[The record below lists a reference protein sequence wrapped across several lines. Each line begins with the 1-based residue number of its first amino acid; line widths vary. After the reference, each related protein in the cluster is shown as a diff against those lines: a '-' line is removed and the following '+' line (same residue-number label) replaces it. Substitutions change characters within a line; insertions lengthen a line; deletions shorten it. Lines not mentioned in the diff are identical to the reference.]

1 MLTYLI
7 TYLILIVEKQHITF
21 SLSPHFYQII
31 VLHCF

>member
-7 TYLILIVEKQHITF
+7 TYLILIVEKQHIISLLTF
-21 SLSPHFYQII
+21 TKSLSI